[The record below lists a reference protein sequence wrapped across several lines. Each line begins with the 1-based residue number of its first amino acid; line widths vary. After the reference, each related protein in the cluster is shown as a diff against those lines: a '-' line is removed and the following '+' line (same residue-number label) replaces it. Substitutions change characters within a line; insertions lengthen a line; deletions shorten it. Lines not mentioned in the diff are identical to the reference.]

1 MAIGLAVMFAALGFV
16 FRKQGTVNR
25 TAFWLF
31 ELAAVLFVI
40 AAIAPVLRG

>member
-1 MAIGLAVMFAALGFV
+1 MPELPVRAARI
-16 FRKQGTVNR
+16 FRTQGTVNR

-31 ELAAVLFVI
+31 KLAVVLLLV